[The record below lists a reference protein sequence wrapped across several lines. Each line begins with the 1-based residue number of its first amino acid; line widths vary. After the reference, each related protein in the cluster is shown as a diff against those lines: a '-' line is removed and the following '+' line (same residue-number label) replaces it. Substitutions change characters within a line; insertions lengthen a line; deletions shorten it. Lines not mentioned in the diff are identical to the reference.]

1 MSSSAYHDTSTKQK
15 QWLGQRQCGGCTSH
29 PACRVEGWNEAAGY
43 GWKQHWLMTRSA
55 VISCK
60 CAVQG
65 KIYAIS
71 TQANQDNAN
80 QTSQHLLSFP
90 PWASPCSSCTQ
101 PWGAVAAVAGCDQ
114 QGTEAPGP
122 CTMTLCRAA
131 ASPASS
137 PSTTNPFP
145 VPLPVATRCN
155 FSCLFFLCNLFR
167 ISVLS
172 SGCF

>member
-15 QWLGQRQCGGCTSH
+15 QCLGQRQCGGCTSH

-43 GWKQHWLMTRSA
+43 GWKQHWLMTHST

-71 TQANQDNAN
+71 THAYQDNAN

-90 PWASPCSSCTQ
+90 PLSIILLLPHAALRSCGCCGWLWPAEHRGPWSLHRDPLQSCCQPCQFTLHYQSLSCAFAYGHTVQ
-101 PWGAVAAVAGCDQ
+101 
-114 QGTEAPGP
+114 
-122 CTMTLCRAA
+122 
-131 ASPASS
+131 
-137 PSTTNPFP
+137 
-145 VPLPVATRCN
+145 
-155 FSCLFFLCNLFR
+155 FFLFVFPLQSF
-167 ISVLS
+167 
-172 SGCF
+172 